1 MSGATPAATEIL
13 SMQHITK
20 IYANG
25 FMANK
30 DITFGVQ
37 KGEIHGLVGENG
49 AGKSTLMKVLFGQE
63 VPEEGKI
70 FINGQEVQ
78 ISNPLVALEYG
89 IGMVHQHFMLVPSLT
104 VAENMVLGA
113 EPRKKRIFFDG

>member
-1 MSGATPAATEIL
+1 MEVSGATPAATEIL

-37 KGEIHGLVGENG
+37 KGEIHGLVGETERG
-49 AGKSTLMKVLFGQE
+49 
-63 VPEEGKI
+63 
-70 FINGQEVQ
+70 
-78 ISNPLVALEYG
+78 NP
-89 IGMVHQHFMLVPSLT
+89 P
-104 VAENMVLGA
+104 
-113 EPRKKRIFFDG
+113 